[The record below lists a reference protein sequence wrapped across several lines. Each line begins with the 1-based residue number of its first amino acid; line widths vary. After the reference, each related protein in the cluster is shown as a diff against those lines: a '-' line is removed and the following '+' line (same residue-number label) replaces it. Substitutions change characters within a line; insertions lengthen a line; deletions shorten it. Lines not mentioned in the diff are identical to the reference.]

1 MLPTAT
7 DSVRGSA
14 TAVPLDDLEGYAAAL
29 CRLPPLDRDAVIAR
43 IQMQSSY
50 EDIAR
55 ALGQRDPGT
64 ARQLVVSALWKL
76 YEEMGT

>member
-14 TAVPLDDLEGYAAAL
+14 TAVPLDDLDGYAAAL
-29 CRLPPLDRDAVIAR
+29 CRLPLLDRDAVIAR

-55 ALGQRDPGT
+55 ALGQQDAAA
-64 ARQLVVSALWKL
+64 ARQLVVGALFKL
-76 YEEMGT
+76 CEEMGT